1 LDPVSC
7 RKLARGQL
15 ITGPKVSPVADADDD
30 WLEFSVGESDPAAAP
45 FRTRIADDVL

>member
-1 LDPVSC
+1 
-7 RKLARGQL
+7 
-15 ITGPKVSPVADADDD
+15 VADADDD